1 MFKHRRGEDREE
13 LLADVAEMYY
23 DEGRTQDEIAATLG
37 MTRSAISRM
46 LSEARQKGIVEIH
59 VRRPLRMDAQLESAL
74 VQRFGLRSAHVL
86 IWKKPGSYEELRSR
100 LGVVA
105 AQVLTSLIA
114 PDMVIGLPWG
124 RTVSATIDALSV
136 PEPVAVKVVQLVGVL
151 GSGSHAYN
159 AQALVERL
167 ARKLGGEGVY
177 LYTPFIVDSEA
188 TVRALLN
195 NQHIRQAIETGKR
208 CNIALLGVGTTDPQ
222 YSSLYQGGHISL
234 DQLEALRQAGAVG
247 DVSGHHFD
255 IYGRMPDIA
264 FHSYLV
270 GIARDDLLMIPIRL
284 GVAGGDAKVR
294 PILGALRG
302 GYVNVLVTDGGTAA
316 QVLALDE
323 AQG

>member
-1 MFKHRRGEDREE
+1 MFKHRRGEEREE

-23 DEGRTQDEIAATLG
+23 DEGRTQDEIAAAFG

-59 VRRPLRMDAQLESAL
+59 VRRPLRRDTELETEL
-74 VQRFGLRSAHVL
+74 MRRFGLRGAHVL
-86 IWKKPGSYEELRSR
+86 TWKKSESYEGLRAR
-100 LGVVA
+100 LGLAA
-105 AQVLTSLIA
+105 AQVLSDLIA

-124 RTVSATIDALSV
+124 RTVSATIDALTV
-136 PEPVAVKVVQLVGVL
+136 REPIAVKVVQLVGVL

-159 AQALVERL
+159 AQALVEQL

-177 LYTPFIVDSEA
+177 LYTPFIVESEE

-195 NQHIRQAIETGKR
+195 NQHIRQAIETGRR
-208 CNIALLGVGTTDPQ
+208 CSIALLGVGTTDPQ

-234 DQLEALRQAGAVG
+234 EQLEALRAAGAVG

-255 IYGRMPDIA
+255 INGHAPEIA
-264 FHSYLV
+264 FHNYLV
-270 GIARDDLLMIPIRL
+270 GIARDDLLMIPTRL
-284 GVAGGDAKVR
+284 GVAGGQPKVR

-302 GYVNVLVTDGGTAA
+302 GFVNMLVTDSGTAA

-323 AQG
+323 TPG

>member
-1 MFKHRRGEDREE
+1 MFKHRRGEEREE

-23 DEGRTQDEIAATLG
+23 DEGRTQDEIAAAFG

-59 VRRPLRMDAQLESAL
+59 VRRPLRRDTELEFRL
-74 VQRFGLRSAHVL
+74 MHRFHLRGAHVL
-86 IWKKPGSYEELRSR
+86 TWKKAGGYEDLRGR
-100 LGVVA
+100 LGA
-105 AQVLTSLIA
+105 AAAKVLTDLIA
-114 PDMVIGLPWG
+114 PGMVIGLPWG
-124 RTVSATIDALSV
+124 KTVSVIIDALSV
-136 PEPVAVKVVQLVGVL
+136 PEPVPVKVVQLVGVL

-159 AQALVERL
+159 AQALVEQL

-177 LYTPFIVDSEA
+177 LYTPFIVESED

-195 NQHIRQAIETGKR
+195 NQHIRQAIETGRR
-208 CNIALLGVGTTDPQ
+208 CSIALLGVGTTDPQ
-222 YSSLYQGGHISL
+222 YSSLYQGGHITL
-234 DQLEALRQAGAVG
+234 EQLEALRQAGAVG

-255 IYGRMPDIA
+255 IYGRTPEIA

-270 GIARDDLLMIPIRL
+270 GIARDDLLAIPTRL
-284 GVAGGDAKVR
+284 GVAGGQPKVQ
-294 PILGALRG
+294 PLLGALRG
-302 GYVNVLVTDGGTAA
+302 GFVNMLVTDSSTAA